1 MSDQLMYTSESPTP
15 RTERREESPPD
26 RLVPAMYERLIGA
39 LRRAAEACSG
49 GNASVLKG
57 EMEAASA
64 TVFELL
70 GTLNFKEGGELTP
83 RLAALYGYF
92 ASEILVL
99 GHSADRESLDRLIEM
114 VEILNGQWSRSAKE
128 VYPAH

>member
-1 MSDQLMYTSESPTP
+1 MFTSESPP
-15 RTERREESPPD
+15 QRTDRREELAPD

-39 LRRAAEACSG
+39 LRRAAEACST
-49 GNASVLKG
+49 GNLRLLKG
-57 EMEAASA
+57 EMEAASS

-99 GHSADRESLDRLIEM
+99 GHAADRESLDRLIEM
-114 VEILNGQWSRSAKE
+114 VEILSGQWSRTEKE
-128 VYPAH
+128 ICPAL

>member
-1 MSDQLMYTSESPTP
+1 MLTSDSPTP
-15 RTERREESPPD
+15 RIDRRDDPSPD
-26 RLVPAMYERLIGA
+26 RAVPAMYERLIGA
-39 LRRAAEACSG
+39 LRRAADGCAA
-49 GNASVLKG
+49 NDTSVLKH

-70 GTLNFKEGGELTP
+70 GTLNFRDGGELTP

-99 GHSADRESLDRLIEM
+99 GHSADRDALDRLIEM
-114 VEILNGQWSRSAKE
+114 VEILNGQWTRDARH
-128 VYPAH
+128 VLVPH

>member
-1 MSDQLMYTSESPTP
+1 MFTAEATSQRSD
-15 RTERREESPPD
+15 RREDLPPE

-39 LRRAAEACSG
+39 LRRAAAACVSR
-49 GNASVLKG
+49 NTATFKI

-70 GTLNFKEGGELTP
+70 GTLNFRDGGELTP

-99 GHSADRESLDRLIEM
+99 GHSADKEPLDRLIEM
-114 VEILNGQWSRSAKE
+114 VEILNGQWSRDGRA
-128 VYPAH
+128 VCAAD